1 VDTVKDID
9 LISLLLHR
17 VTARLRVEASA
28 LIAET
33 AGNGFVV
40 TGPGRVTAAHFR
52 LLDQLP
58 PEGAR
63 ASDLAA
69 AMGVTKQALG
79 QLAAQLADRGYV
91 ETVEDPRDR
100 RAKLVR
106 STSRGTAVVRLARET
121 VACVEDRWRAEVGAE
136 RYAVFR
142 AVLGELSGASSRRS
156 AP

>member
-1 VDTVKDID
+1 MDTVKDID

-17 VTARLRVEASA
+17 LTARLRVEASA

-91 ETVEDPRDR
+91 ETVED
-100 RAKLVR
+100 
-106 STSRGTAVVRLARET
+106 
-121 VACVEDRWRAEVGAE
+121 RWRAEVGAE